1 MLGLFSLHRF
11 NMTTD
16 LISEREWAVVNGNAK
31 FSRAIR
37 PIQVELCEL
46 RSFRLSDDS
55 NQVRVFSNR
64 ALDIPSSA
72 FELRLGKGPNFEA
85 FKWRK
90 FPDN

>member
-1 MLGLFSLHRF
+1 MLGLFSLHCF

-55 NQVRVFSNR
+55 NQVSFFSNR

-72 FELRLGKGPNFEA
+72 FELRLEKGPIFEA

-90 FPDN
+90 FPEN

>member
-55 NQVRVFSNR
+55 NQVSFFQTELLTFLQV
-64 ALDIPSSA
+64 LSS
-72 FELRLGKGPNFEA
+72 
-85 FKWRK
+85 
-90 FPDN
+90 